1 MGVRTV
7 IKLEQTNTTDLRTLY
22 AELAALRTENRAL
35 KAVLPKS
42 KRYSSTVRRALADS
56 HQLLMNAFS
65 GDSTGCLSMRA
76 EGMTKRR
83 WGWAVAVLRY
93 AGIVSTGRRRWRSGL
108 EWLIIDLDSAVRQL
122 ENAGVELDSPDGYKR
137 LRALLRQV

>member
-7 IKLEQTNTTDLRTLY
+7 IKLEQTQNTNLNAIF

-35 KAVLPKS
+35 KAALPKS
-42 KRYSSTVRRALADS
+42 KRYSSTVRRAVVDA
-56 HQLLMNAFS
+56 HTLLCNAFS
-65 GDSTGCLSMRA
+65 GDNTGCLAMQA

-108 EWLIIDLDSAVRQL
+108 EWLIHDLDSAVRQL

-137 LRALLRQV
+137 LRGLLRQV